1 MNTDFRLSIGL
12 TSNPKTIKLMRRCGD
27 RAFFCLIQLWGWVAQ
42 YRPDG
47 DLVGMDTE
55 AIEIAAGWAG
65 VEGQLVEQ
73 LSAIGFLDGEDGAY
87 SLHDW
92 KEHNPWASGATAR
105 SEAASKAGKASAA
118 KRAEKAN
125 AISTDSNEEVTDV
138 ERALATDSNEEATTS
153 PSPSPSPSPKE
164 EKEKYIG
171 TASKAK
177 RFSPPTLQEVSAY
190 CIERGNSV
198 DPQRWI
204 DHYTANGWKVGKNPM
219 RDWQAAVR
227 TWEDGGAVG
236 VVKPAKTG
244 RAGSQFETKDYGE
257 SGRL

>member
-42 YRPDG
+42 YRPEG

-92 KEHNPWASGATAR
+92 EEIQDVQSLINI
-105 SEAASKAGKASAA
+105 SKGIVPGCQKKDVTQAEWKMLRQSVFERDNFTCQYCGK
-118 KRAEKAN
+118 
-125 AISTDSNEEVTDV
+125 IP
-138 ERALATDSNEEATTS
+138 
-153 PSPSPSPSPKE
+153 PSLDCDHVIPLS
-164 EKEKYIG
+164 
-171 TASKAK
+171 
-177 RFSPPTLQEVSAY
+177 
-190 CIERGNSV
+190 RG
-198 DPQRWI
+198 
-204 DHYTANGWKVGKNPM
+204 
-219 RDWQAAVR
+219 
-227 TWEDGGAVG
+227 
-236 VVKPAKTG
+236 
-244 RAGSQFETKDYGE
+244 GE
-257 SGRL
+257 SKMENLVAACPSCNRSKNARTPEEWLQ